1 MPIQSLGDGKGIA
14 TSVCTGVSL
23 VYPTSNGYIQIRGR
37 ALSYYLRDEELRYK
51 GEEKERRPP
60 TPRLSKTH
68 TFVLLPLDPRVSPA
82 RSGRH
87 VPLFLISPASSLT
100 ATVDREVRKE
110 EEEERDREDGAE
122 GGVRFPLLNS
132 NPADA
137 HAHASAAVHA
147 VVQRAL
153 DFAPGGAV
161 GGGPG
166 DLGGAHGRE
175 PLVAEGDEPLELL
188 PRVAPG
194 PDPAQEPVPLPGEA
208 RVEERVE
215 LGPVERL
222 RPVVAVAA
230 LPAGPGHRE

>member
-1 MPIQSLGDGKGIA
+1 MLVSLLTSKRDIVLPIQSLGDGKGIA

-122 GGVRFPLLNS
+122 GGGFASPFSTQTPRTRTHTRQRRYMPLS
-132 NPADA
+132 
-137 HAHASAAVHA
+137 SA
-147 VVQRAL
+147 RWTS
-153 DFAPGGAV
+153 
-161 GGGPG
+161 
-166 DLGGAHGRE
+166 
-175 PLVAEGDEPLELL
+175 PLA
-188 PRVAPG
+188 
-194 PDPAQEPVPLPGEA
+194 A
-208 RVEERVE
+208 R
-215 LGPVERL
+215 
-222 RPVVAVAA
+222 
-230 LPAGPGHRE
+230 